1 MCGALDIL
9 PTSLTCRP
17 ALMEDGLLQVREVVG
32 SEEQSGLAD
41 NKIKDALWEFYFDI
55 DKTIRWCMGESHLRT
70 SHTSSHPP
78 QGNKTA

>member
-9 PTSLTCRP
+9 PIMLTCRL
-17 ALMEDGLLQVREVVG
+17 ALMEDGLIQVREVVG

-55 DKTIRWCMGESHLRT
+55 DKTIRWCMGESHLLPFQT
-70 SHTSSHPP
+70 PSHPP
-78 QGNKTA
+78 QRSRTA

>member
-9 PTSLTCRP
+9 HTLLTCQP
-17 ALMEDGLLQVREVVG
+17 ALMEDGLIQVREVVG

-55 DKTIRWCMGESHLRT
+55 DKTIRWCMGEPHLLPF
-70 SHTSSHPP
+70 HTPSHPP
-78 QGNKTA
+78 QRSRTA